1 MKIDMSTGQ
10 WIGAVTALL
19 AITNGGQFMG
29 TTKPAQIAESEAIL
43 MQEAYRDDLKE
54 CHAQLREC
62 YKECTHTSRDH
73 VTGSMEGPWTEGVL
87 ATLTPELEIE
97 AEQESNSWE
106 RMFLSLENHE

>member
-29 TTKPAQIAESEAIL
+29 TTQPAKVAESEAIL

-62 YKECTHTSRDH
+62 YKECAHTDKAH
-73 VTGSMEGPWTEGVL
+73 VMGSMEGPWMTIEDERWI
-87 ATLTPELEIE
+87 TLE
-97 AEQESNSWE
+97 AEEGIDEESYYYGLAE
-106 RMFLSLENHE
+106 